1 MNCPIRTDPSPDEG
15 HNQTPSDLAP
25 EINTNNTLNHRR
37 NSINGGARNSSIHL
51 GDGSHDAIETSP
63 ARMEVDGVTQKLPQL
78 GSHATMDRINEGQ
91 WTETKRTASP
101 RESRLTKLFCMTG
114 RKLKKYSTFIGPG
127 FMVSVSYIDPGMA
140 ELTLEKDEVA
150 YYGYQ
155 ETMLRMLRL
164 VRRIAF
170 GSCS

>member
-1 MNCPIRTDPSPDEG
+1 
-15 HNQTPSDLAP
+15 
-25 EINTNNTLNHRR
+25 
-37 NSINGGARNSSIHL
+37 
-51 GDGSHDAIETSP
+51 
-63 ARMEVDGVTQKLPQL
+63 
-78 GSHATMDRINEGQ
+78 
-91 WTETKRTASP
+91 
-101 RESRLTKLFCMTG
+101 
-114 RKLKKYSTFIGPG
+114 
-127 FMVSVSYIDPGMA
+127 MVSVSYIDPGMA